1 MAGRAPLCTAAVVKK
16 EVQPLRKRSRPELQK
31 ASSKARRMKHSS
43 SWMFYTKILLTS
55 TTVAIGVSAVLL
67 LLSSLSLKAPVKP
80 ETREARGGAKGKQ
93 GEKQGKET
101 KGYCH
106 ERI

>member
-1 MAGRAPLCTAAVVKK
+1 
-16 EVQPLRKRSRPELQK
+16 
-31 ASSKARRMKHSS
+31 MKHSS

-67 LLSSLSLKAPVKP
+67 LLSSLSLKAPVQP

-93 GEKQGKET
+93 GEKKGKET
-101 KGYCH
+101 RGYFH